1 MRLHPKLS
9 PLLALLLI
17 SSAGMQDE
25 VLLKDADHK
34 KMGKEIASCIEAF
47 SEGKGRIEAEEDF
60 RDALH
65 KWKKKKPF
73 KERDPLS
80 SVPDLGASLWYSNS
94 YDRKKVS
101 KGKVATVTVETGPP
115 FNYEVEYCIWAPSK
129 YKASAGPY
137 PLVLCIP
144 DAGQRAFDH
153 LTEDWALGSLRDEV
167 ILAVISMPEDLSA
180 WGQVGSSGTPG
191 GLANLFTVFK
201 EMTRNYAVDFDQVF
215 LAGKGAGV
223 SAALELAQFFPDR
236 FAGVIGR
243 TGDAG
248 DASHANYRNLPV
260 FFGGGGLKAAEFA
273 ESMDLDDFAEVVLQ
287 ADAREEDVFSWI
299 KATRRDANPKAV
311 TLSPRLPFPNK
322 AYWLEIPVAEEMDG
336 RVISAELDTSLN
348 QITIEA
354 KHVSTVTIYYNDIL
368 VDMDRPVTVI
378 CNGVKN
384 EDLIPRSFSVMM
396 RLIYSAR
403 NDAGRFYTASR
414 EYDIP
419 NVAEGDEEEG

>member
-1 MRLHPKLS
+1 MRLNSKVS
-9 PLLALLLI
+9 PLLALLVLA
-17 SSAGMQDE
+17 SAAGQDE
-25 VLLKDADHK
+25 LLLKDSDHRK
-34 KMGKEIASCIEAF
+34 LGKEIAGCIEAF
-47 SEGKGRIEAEEDF
+47 SEGKGRIKAEEDLQE
-60 RDALH
+60 ALD

-80 SVPDLGASLWYSNS
+80 AVNDLGACLWYAND
-94 YDRKKVS
+94 YDRKKVT
-101 KGKVATVTVETGPP
+101 KGKVKTYSIETGPP
-115 FNYEVEYCIWAPSK
+115 FDYEFEYCVWAPSS
-129 YKASAGPY
+129 YKAKSGPY
-137 PLVLCIP
+137 PLILCIP
-144 DAGQRAFDH
+144 DAGQRSFDH
-153 LTEDWALGSLRDEV
+153 LTEDWALGEIRDEA
-167 ILAVISMPEDLSA
+167 IIAVISMPEDQDA
-180 WGQVGSSGTPG
+180 WNQIGSSGSPG

-201 EMTRNYAVDFDQVF
+201 EMTRNYAVDFDKVF
-215 LAGKGAGV
+215 IAGKGAGV

-248 DASHANYRNLPV
+248 DASYANYRNLPV
-260 FFGGGGLKAAEFA
+260 FFAGGGAKASAFA
-273 ESMDLDDFAEVVLQ
+273 EAMESEGFAETVIQ
-287 ADAREEDVFSWI
+287 PDAGEQEVFSWI
-299 KATRRDANPKAV
+299 KATKRDANPKAV
-311 TLSPRLPFPNK
+311 TLAPKLPFPNK
-322 AYWLEIPVAEEMDG
+322 AYWLEVPVAEEVEG
-336 RVISAELDTSLN
+336 RVITAELDTSLN

-354 KHVSTVTIYYNDIL
+354 KHVSSVTLYFNDIL

-419 NVAEGDEEEG
+419 QIAEEDEEEG